1 MGSFALC
8 KEGNAPKLMLYTNFS
23 MCEIIYETAK
33 IDIFHKKKSNFGAK
47 TVEGRNCKMKKIFGI
62 MLSLLIALELCGMS
76 IYAIENSYTDIK
88 NHWAESSIK
97 RWSEYDIVQ
106 GSNGEFEP
114 NGQLTCAQL
123 ATILA
128 RLLKL
133 PAAPD
138 AGFTD
143 NPSNAWYYDAIN
155 RCAAGGILKGNGD
168 GTVTPNAPISRERA
182 MVMLSRALGIEP
194 LDSTNLS
201 EFSDAVLVS
210 PYAQGYI
217 TALIEAGIVG
227 GVTANQLAPQEDID
241 RAATVTILDR
251 AIGIYAN
258 ENGEVIDGSNTTG
271 IILIV
276 AENVKITNAPTGV
289 RAIVAEGMDY
299 VTVNGVSVV
308 GGSSYV
314 VKEKESKP
322 VSGGSGGSTSGGS
335 SSGGNVPS
343 PSYAISNLHFEQSG
357 DDYVLAWNGT
367 GRDSFYY
374 NVYLKLSD
382 DSDWSYKGV
391 TQDAKFKMDMLHS
404 SKGVKVEAYIN
415 ETDEIPVAVAEDLSL
430 EVNVTPVKSEPD
442 SLSAIFTKEGNQ
454 YSATF
459 TGLPA
464 GKFAVVLFQKG
475 DTVDSYGQIADKTG
489 NVSFLIPSDENDLV
503 ENGTYTI
510 YSYDNYVLNG
520 NQLSYTIYQHCEP
533 TYCIPRSYTLSNIR
547 FEKAQNGDEYYL
559 VWDSSVTDGV
569 FYKLYTTN
577 GGTTWSPQRYLY
589 ECKEKM
595 QMLFSGNGFRVDLYK
610 IGEDAEPITSAENLN
625 ISFDAT
631 KVSNNLNNLSVIFR
645 ENGNHYNAEFS
656 GLLPET
662 QFAMH
667 INGTD
672 SNHEMFLIDSDA
684 QGNATLEI
692 NSGFNGLI
700 ESGKYTIYSFGNYAL
715 DADKNRLSYTV
726 YQHCEPT
733 PCITEGSYTCSALF
747 AKRYGKEGIALS
759 FPNGLPNETCCV
771 SVSLKKNDQVWSLG
785 LLNKPTDEVFYS
797 FAQTSYWEEGNYSKL
812 RVEAI
817 DAGGKV
823 LATMYDLDMSLAIK
837 RGESKSHPTPIFTI
851 NENGKCYDMV
861 VEGEDV
867 AFQYAMFFSEDGQTI
882 KAFSSYYA
890 EGDTWVEKIT
900 PYIES
905 GYYRIREVSDIV
917 ISDAQSA
924 SYTIADTTDW
934 TQRSQISVALPTGFK
949 LKEAGAAYG
958 SLLALE
964 ATPPMAEECAKIDK
978 VSVKTYKNENGHP
991 FARTVAFHNFST
1003 IAFPFIYDWLEND
1016 ADTTIYVE
1024 VCAEPTA
1031 AAIDEG
1037 YCKNTAKFSVTMST
1051 TGEPEMYTK
1060 NVVYEIQDDTLVLT
1074 NLERSTYYQ
1083 LFVPNVDGD
1092 NTVMS
1097 TWSEADGRAVFN
1109 ILNESIEASNFEYF
1123 KIAKMRVIQI
1133 DDRRVEIERHVYL
1146 NDFFIGAA
1154 GDKK

>member
-1 MGSFALC
+1 
-8 KEGNAPKLMLYTNFS
+8 
-23 MCEIIYETAK
+23 
-33 IDIFHKKKSNFGAK
+33 
-47 TVEGRNCKMKKIFGI
+47 MKKIFGI

-123 ATILA
+123 ATILT

-143 NPSNAWYYDAIN
+143 NPYNAWYYDAIN

-201 EFSDAVLVS
+201 EFSDAALVS

-217 TALIEAGIVG
+217 AALIEAGIVG
-227 GVTANQLAPQEDID
+227 GVTADRLAPQENIT
-241 RAATVTILDR
+241 RAATVTVLDR
-251 AIGIYAN
+251 AISIYAN
-258 ENGEVIDGSNTTG
+258 ENGKEIDASNAAG
-271 IILIV
+271 ITLIA
-276 AENVKITNAPTGV
+276 AENVKVINAPSGV
-289 RAIVAEGMDY
+289 SIIVAEGVDHAI
-299 VTVNGVSVV
+299 VNGVSVA

-374 NVYLKLSD
+374 NVYLKLSE

-415 ETDEIPVAVAEDLSL
+415 ETDETPVAVAEDLSL
-430 EVNVTPVKSEPD
+430 EVNVTPVKSESD
-442 SLSAIFTKEGNQ
+442 NLSAIFTKEGNQ

-475 DTVDSYGQIADKTG
+475 DTVDTLGQTTDEAG
-489 NVSFLIPSDENDLV
+489 NVLFLIPSDENDLI

-533 TYCIPRSYTLSNIR
+533 T
-547 FEKAQNGDEYYL
+547 
-559 VWDSSVTDGV
+559 
-569 FYKLYTTN
+569 
-577 GGTTWSPQRYLY
+577 
-589 ECKEKM
+589 
-595 QMLFSGNGFRVDLYK
+595 
-610 IGEDAEPITSAENLN
+610 
-625 ISFDAT
+625 
-631 KVSNNLNNLSVIFR
+631 
-645 ENGNHYNAEFS
+645 
-656 GLLPET
+656 
-662 QFAMH
+662 
-667 INGTD
+667 
-672 SNHEMFLIDSDA
+672 
-684 QGNATLEI
+684 
-692 NSGFNGLI
+692 
-700 ESGKYTIYSFGNYAL
+700 
-715 DADKNRLSYTV
+715 
-726 YQHCEPT
+726 

-747 AKRYGKEGIALS
+747 AKRDGKEGIALS
-759 FPNGLPNETCCV
+759 FPNGLPNETWRV

-797 FAQTSYWEEGNYSKL
+797 FAKTSYWEEGNYSKL

-882 KAFSSYYA
+882 KDFSPYYA
-890 EGDTWVEKIT
+890 EGDTWAEKIT

-978 VSVKTYKNENGHP
+978 VSVKTYKNENGRP

-1051 TGEPEMYTK
+1051 TGEPEMYTE

-1074 NLERSTYYQ
+1074 NLERSMYYQ

-1097 TWSEADGRAVFN
+1097 TWSDADGRAVFN

>member
-1 MGSFALC
+1 
-8 KEGNAPKLMLYTNFS
+8 
-23 MCEIIYETAK
+23 
-33 IDIFHKKKSNFGAK
+33 
-47 TVEGRNCKMKKIFGI
+47 MKKIFGI

-123 ATILA
+123 ATILT

-143 NPSNAWYYDAIN
+143 NPYNAWYYDAIN

-201 EFSDAVLVS
+201 EFSDAALVS

-217 TALIEAGIVG
+217 AALIEAGIVG
-227 GVTANQLAPQEDID
+227 GVTADRLAPQENIT
-241 RAATVTILDR
+241 RAATVTVLDR
-251 AIGIYAN
+251 AISIYAN
-258 ENGEVIDGSNTTG
+258 ENGKEIDASNAAG
-271 IILIV
+271 ITLIA
-276 AENVKITNAPTGV
+276 AENVKVINAPSGV
-289 RAIVAEGMDY
+289 SIIVAEGVDHAI
-299 VTVNGVSVV
+299 VNGVSVA

-374 NVYLKLSD
+374 NVYLKLSE

-415 ETDEIPVAVAEDLSL
+415 ETDETPVAVAEDLSL
-430 EVNVTPVKSEPD
+430 EVNVTPVKSESD
-442 SLSAIFTKEGNQ
+442 NLSAIFTKEGNQ

-475 DTVDSYGQIADKTG
+475 DTVDTLGQTTDEAG
-489 NVSFLIPSDENDLV
+489 NVLFLIPSDENDLI

-533 TYCIPRSYTLSNIR
+533 T
-547 FEKAQNGDEYYL
+547 
-559 VWDSSVTDGV
+559 
-569 FYKLYTTN
+569 
-577 GGTTWSPQRYLY
+577 
-589 ECKEKM
+589 
-595 QMLFSGNGFRVDLYK
+595 
-610 IGEDAEPITSAENLN
+610 
-625 ISFDAT
+625 
-631 KVSNNLNNLSVIFR
+631 
-645 ENGNHYNAEFS
+645 
-656 GLLPET
+656 
-662 QFAMH
+662 
-667 INGTD
+667 
-672 SNHEMFLIDSDA
+672 
-684 QGNATLEI
+684 
-692 NSGFNGLI
+692 
-700 ESGKYTIYSFGNYAL
+700 
-715 DADKNRLSYTV
+715 
-726 YQHCEPT
+726 

-747 AKRYGKEGIALS
+747 AKRDGKEGIALS
-759 FPNGLPNETCCV
+759 FPNGLPNETWRV

-797 FAQTSYWEEGNYSKL
+797 FAKTSYWEEGNYSKL

-882 KAFSSYYA
+882 KDFSPYYA
-890 EGDTWVEKIT
+890 EGDTWAEKIT

-978 VSVKTYKNENGHP
+978 VSVKTYKNENGRP

-1031 AAIDEG
+1031 AAIDES

-1051 TGEPEMYTK
+1051 TGEPEMYTE

-1074 NLERSTYYQ
+1074 NLERSMYYQ

-1097 TWSEADGRAVFN
+1097 TWSDADGRAVFN

>member
-1 MGSFALC
+1 
-8 KEGNAPKLMLYTNFS
+8 
-23 MCEIIYETAK
+23 
-33 IDIFHKKKSNFGAK
+33 
-47 TVEGRNCKMKKIFGI
+47 MKKIFGI
-62 MLSLLIALELCGMS
+62 VLSLLIAVQLYGMS

-123 ATILA
+123 ATILT

-138 AGFTD
+138 AGFID
-143 NPSNAWYYDAIN
+143 NSSNAWYYDAIN
-155 RCAAGGILKGNGD
+155 RCAAAGILKGNGD

-201 EFSDAVLVS
+201 EFSDATLVS

-217 TALIEAGIVG
+217 AALIEAGIVG
-227 GVTANQLAPQEDID
+227 GVTADRLAPQENIT
-241 RAATVTILDR
+241 RAATVTVLDR
-251 AIGIYAN
+251 AISIYAN
-258 ENGEVIDGSNTTG
+258 ENGKEIDASNAAG
-271 IILIV
+271 IILIA
-276 AENVKITNAPTGV
+276 AENVKVINAPSGV

-314 VKEKESKP
+314 AEEQESKP
-322 VSGGSGGSTSGGS
+322 ISGGAGGSTFGGGS
-335 SSGGNVPS
+335 SGGDVPS
-343 PSYAISNLHFEQSG
+343 PSYAISDLHFEQSG

-442 SLSAIFTKEGNQ
+442 NLSAIFTKEGNQ

-475 DTVDSYGQIADKTG
+475 DTVDTLGQTTDEAG
-489 NVSFLIPSDENDLV
+489 NVSFLIPRDETDLI

-520 NQLSYTIYQHCEP
+520 NQLSYT
-533 TYCIPRSYTLSNIR
+533 
-547 FEKAQNGDEYYL
+547 
-559 VWDSSVTDGV
+559 
-569 FYKLYTTN
+569 
-577 GGTTWSPQRYLY
+577 
-589 ECKEKM
+589 
-595 QMLFSGNGFRVDLYK
+595 
-610 IGEDAEPITSAENLN
+610 
-625 ISFDAT
+625 
-631 KVSNNLNNLSVIFR
+631 
-645 ENGNHYNAEFS
+645 
-656 GLLPET
+656 
-662 QFAMH
+662 
-667 INGTD
+667 
-672 SNHEMFLIDSDA
+672 
-684 QGNATLEI
+684 
-692 NSGFNGLI
+692 
-700 ESGKYTIYSFGNYAL
+700 
-715 DADKNRLSYTV
+715 V

-733 PCITEGSYTCSALF
+733 PCLTTNSYIRNVHLEKNGNAYVWTWDSPEDYSIYYRTYVKYENSSSWSIRIGQIRRHWVWADVETNGGGFRVEAYRDGDELTPIASAEIPDITYLATNAKQEREGISATFTKSNGRYTANFTGLPANTLVAVDFFSSDKGDKHRSQTDAQGSISFLIPSDENDLIENGTYTIYSYDNYILNGNQLSYTVYQLCEPTPCITEGNYTCSALF
-747 AKRYGKEGIALS
+747 AKRDGKEGIALS
-759 FPNGLPNETCCV
+759 FPNGLPNETWRV

-797 FAQTSYWEEGNYSKL
+797 FAKTSYWEEGNYSKL

-882 KAFSSYYA
+882 KDFSPYYA
-890 EGDTWVEKIT
+890 EGDTWAEKIT

-978 VSVKTYKNENGHP
+978 VSVKTYKNENGRP

-1051 TGEPEMYTK
+1051 TGEPEMYTE

-1097 TWSEADGRAVFN
+1097 TWSDADGRAVFN

>member
-1 MGSFALC
+1 
-8 KEGNAPKLMLYTNFS
+8 
-23 MCEIIYETAK
+23 
-33 IDIFHKKKSNFGAK
+33 
-47 TVEGRNCKMKKIFGI
+47 MKKIFGI
-62 MLSLLIALELCGMS
+62 VLSLLIAVQLYGMS

-123 ATILA
+123 ATILT

-138 AGFTD
+138 AGFID
-143 NPSNAWYYDAIN
+143 NPYNAWYYDAIN

-201 EFSDAVLVS
+201 EFSDAALVS

-217 TALIEAGIVG
+217 AALIEAGIVG
-227 GVTANQLAPQEDID
+227 GVTADRLAPQENIT
-241 RAATVTILDR
+241 RAATVTVLDR

-258 ENGEVIDGSNTTG
+258 ENGKEIDASNAAG
-271 IILIV
+271 IILIA
-276 AENVKITNAPTGV
+276 AENVKVINAPSGV
-289 RAIVAEGMDY
+289 SVIVAEGVDHA
-299 VTVNGVSVV
+299 TVNGVSVA

-335 SSGGNVPS
+335 SSGGNVLS

-374 NVYLKLSD
+374 NVYLKFSE
-382 DSDWSYKGV
+382 DSDWSYKGA

-415 ETDEIPVAVAEDLSL
+415 ESDETPAAVAENLSL
-430 EVNVTPVKSEPD
+430 EVNVTQVKSELD
-442 SLSAIFTKEGNQ
+442 TLSAIFTKEKNQ
-454 YSATF
+454 YTSAF
-459 TGLPA
+459 ANLPA
-464 GKFAVVLFQKG
+464 NKYTVVLLQAG
-475 DTVDSYGQIADKTG
+475 DIVDSYGQIADKTG

-533 TYCIPRSYTLSNIR
+533 T
-547 FEKAQNGDEYYL
+547 
-559 VWDSSVTDGV
+559 
-569 FYKLYTTN
+569 
-577 GGTTWSPQRYLY
+577 
-589 ECKEKM
+589 
-595 QMLFSGNGFRVDLYK
+595 
-610 IGEDAEPITSAENLN
+610 
-625 ISFDAT
+625 
-631 KVSNNLNNLSVIFR
+631 
-645 ENGNHYNAEFS
+645 
-656 GLLPET
+656 
-662 QFAMH
+662 
-667 INGTD
+667 
-672 SNHEMFLIDSDA
+672 
-684 QGNATLEI
+684 
-692 NSGFNGLI
+692 
-700 ESGKYTIYSFGNYAL
+700 
-715 DADKNRLSYTV
+715 
-726 YQHCEPT
+726 

-747 AKRYGKEGIALS
+747 AKRDGKEGIALS
-759 FPNGLPNETCCV
+759 FPNGLPNETWRV

-797 FAQTSYWEEGNYSKL
+797 FAKTSYWEEGNYSKL

-882 KAFSSYYA
+882 KDFSPYYA
-890 EGDTWVEKIT
+890 EGDTWAEKIT

-964 ATPPMAEECAKIDK
+964 ATPPMAEECTKIDK
-978 VSVKTYKNENGHP
+978 VSVKTYKNENGRP

-1097 TWSEADGRAVFN
+1097 TWSDADGRAVFN

>member
-1 MGSFALC
+1 
-8 KEGNAPKLMLYTNFS
+8 
-23 MCEIIYETAK
+23 
-33 IDIFHKKKSNFGAK
+33 
-47 TVEGRNCKMKKIFGI
+47 MKKIFGI

-76 IYAIENSYTDIK
+76 IYAVKNSYTDTK
-88 NHWAESSIK
+88 NHWAESSIN
-97 RWSEYDIVQ
+97 RWSEYGIVQ

-114 NGQLTCAQL
+114 DGQLTCAQL
-123 ATILA
+123 ATILT

-138 AGFTD
+138 AGFID
-143 NPSNAWYYDAIN
+143 NSSNAWYYDAIN
-155 RCAAGGILKGNGD
+155 RCAAAGILKGNGD

-201 EFSDAVLVS
+201 EFSDATLVS

-217 TALIEAGIVG
+217 AALIEAGIVG
-227 GVTANQLAPQEDID
+227 GVTADRLAPQENIT
-241 RAATVTILDR
+241 RAATVTVLDR
-251 AIGIYAN
+251 AISIYAN
-258 ENGEVIDGSNTTG
+258 ENGKEIDASNAAG
-271 IILIV
+271 IILIA
-276 AENVKITNAPTGV
+276 AENVKVINAPSGV
-289 RAIVAEGMDY
+289 SVIVAEGVDHA
-299 VTVNGVSVV
+299 TVNGVSVV

-335 SSGGNVPS
+335 SSGGDVPS

-374 NVYLKLSD
+374 NVYLKLSE
-382 DSDWSYKGV
+382 DSDWSYKGA

-415 ETDEIPVAVAEDLSL
+415 ETDETPVAVAEDLSL

-442 SLSAIFTKEGNQ
+442 NLSATFTKEGNQ

-475 DTVDSYGQIADKTG
+475 DTVDTLGQTTDEAG
-489 NVSFLIPSDENDLV
+489 NVSFLIPSDENDLI
-503 ENGTYTI
+503 ENGTYMI

-533 TYCIPRSYTLSNIR
+533 T
-547 FEKAQNGDEYYL
+547 
-559 VWDSSVTDGV
+559 
-569 FYKLYTTN
+569 
-577 GGTTWSPQRYLY
+577 
-589 ECKEKM
+589 
-595 QMLFSGNGFRVDLYK
+595 
-610 IGEDAEPITSAENLN
+610 
-625 ISFDAT
+625 
-631 KVSNNLNNLSVIFR
+631 
-645 ENGNHYNAEFS
+645 
-656 GLLPET
+656 
-662 QFAMH
+662 
-667 INGTD
+667 
-672 SNHEMFLIDSDA
+672 
-684 QGNATLEI
+684 
-692 NSGFNGLI
+692 
-700 ESGKYTIYSFGNYAL
+700 
-715 DADKNRLSYTV
+715 
-726 YQHCEPT
+726 

-747 AKRYGKEGIALS
+747 AKRDGKEGIALS
-759 FPNGLPNETCCV
+759 FPNGLPNETWRV

-797 FAQTSYWEEGNYSKL
+797 FAKTSYWEEGNYSKL

-882 KAFSSYYA
+882 KDFSPYYA
-890 EGDTWVEKIT
+890 EGDTWAEKIT

-964 ATPPMAEECAKIDK
+964 ATPPTAEECAKIDK
-978 VSVKTYKNENGHP
+978 VSVKTYKNENGRP

-1003 IAFPFIYDWLEND
+1003 IAFPFIYDWLENG

-1037 YCKNTAKFSVTMST
+1037 YSKNTEKFSVTMNT
-1051 TGEPEMYTK
+1051 IGEPEMYTE

-1097 TWSEADGRAVFN
+1097 TWSDADGRAVFN

>member
-1 MGSFALC
+1 
-8 KEGNAPKLMLYTNFS
+8 
-23 MCEIIYETAK
+23 
-33 IDIFHKKKSNFGAK
+33 
-47 TVEGRNCKMKKIFGI
+47 MKKVFGI

-123 ATILA
+123 ATILT

-143 NPSNAWYYDAIN
+143 NPYNAWYYDAIN

-182 MVMLSRALGIEP
+182 MVMLSRALGIEA
-194 LDSTNLS
+194 LDSSTNLS
-201 EFSDAVLVS
+201 EFSDAALVS

-217 TALIEAGIVG
+217 AALIEAGIVG
-227 GVTANQLAPQEDID
+227 GVTADCLAPQENIT
-241 RAATVTILDR
+241 RAVTVTVLDR
-251 AIGIYAN
+251 AISIYAN
-258 ENGEVIDGSNTTG
+258 ENGKEIDASNAAG
-271 IILIV
+271 IILIA
-276 AENVKITNAPTGV
+276 AENVKVINAPSGV
-289 RAIVAEGMDY
+289 SVIVAEGVDHA
-299 VTVNGVSVV
+299 TVNGVSVG

-335 SSGGNVPS
+335 SSGGDVPS

-374 NVYLKLSD
+374 NVYLKFSE
-382 DSDWSYKGV
+382 DSDWSYKGA

-415 ETDEIPVAVAEDLSL
+415 ESDETPAAVAENLSL
-430 EVNVTPVKSEPD
+430 EVNVTQVKSELNT
-442 SLSAIFTKEGNQ
+442 LSAIFAKEKNQ
-454 YSATF
+454 YTSAF
-459 TGLPA
+459 ANLPA
-464 GKFAVVLFQKG
+464 NKFTVVLLQAG
-475 DTVDSYGQIADKTG
+475 DIVDTYGQIADKTG

-520 NQLSYTIYQHCEP
+520 NQLSYTVYQHCEP
-533 TYCIPRSYTLSNIR
+533 TPCLTTNSYIR
-547 FEKAQNGDEYYL
+547 NVHLEKNGNTY
-559 VWDSSVTDGV
+559 VWTWDSPEDYSIYYRTYVKYENSSSWSIRIGQIRRHWVWADV
-569 FYKLYTTN
+569 ETN
-577 GGTTWSPQRYLY
+577 GG
-589 ECKEKM
+589 
-595 QMLFSGNGFRVDLYK
+595 GFRVEAYRDGDELT
-610 IGEDAEPITSAENLN
+610 PIASAEIPDITYLATNAKQEREG
-625 ISFDAT
+625 ISAT
-631 KVSNNLNNLSVIFR
+631 FTKSNGRYTANFTGLPANTLVAVDF
-645 ENGNHYNAEFS
+645 FS
-656 GLLPET
+656 LDKGDKHRSQT
-662 QFAMH
+662 
-667 INGTD
+667 
-672 SNHEMFLIDSDA
+672 DA
-684 QGNATLEI
+684 QGSISFLIPSDEND
-692 NSGFNGLI
+692 LI
-700 ESGKYTIYSFGNYAL
+700 ENGTYTIYSYDNYILNGNQ
-715 DADKNRLSYTV
+715 LSYTV
-726 YQHCEPT
+726 YQLCEPT

-747 AKRYGKEGIALS
+747 AKRDGKEGIALS
-759 FPNGLPNETCCV
+759 FPNGLPNETWRV

-797 FAQTSYWEEGNYSKL
+797 FAKTSYWEEGNYSKL

-882 KAFSSYYA
+882 KDFSPYYA
-890 EGDTWVEKIT
+890 EGDTWAEKIT

-934 TQRSQISVALPTGFK
+934 MQRSQISVALPTGFK

-978 VSVKTYKNENGHP
+978 VSVKTYKNENGRP

-1051 TGEPEMYTK
+1051 TGEPEMYTE

-1097 TWSEADGRAVFN
+1097 TWSDADGRAVFN

>member
-1 MGSFALC
+1 
-8 KEGNAPKLMLYTNFS
+8 
-23 MCEIIYETAK
+23 
-33 IDIFHKKKSNFGAK
+33 
-47 TVEGRNCKMKKIFGI
+47 MKKVFGI

-123 ATILA
+123 ATILT

-143 NPSNAWYYDAIN
+143 NPYNAWYYDAIN

-182 MVMLSRALGIEP
+182 MVMLSRALGIEA
-194 LDSTNLS
+194 LDSSTNLS
-201 EFSDAVLVS
+201 EFSDAALVS

-217 TALIEAGIVG
+217 AALIEAGIVG
-227 GVTANQLAPQEDID
+227 GVTADCLAPQENIT
-241 RAATVTILDR
+241 RAVTVTVLDR
-251 AIGIYAN
+251 AISIYAN
-258 ENGEVIDGSNTTG
+258 ENGKEIDASNAAG
-271 IILIV
+271 IILIT
-276 AENVKITNAPTGV
+276 AENVKVINAPSGV
-289 RAIVAEGMDY
+289 SVIVAEGVDHA
-299 VTVNGVSVV
+299 TVNGVSVV

-335 SSGGNVPS
+335 SSGGDVPS

-374 NVYLKLSD
+374 NVYLKLSE
-382 DSDWSYKGV
+382 DSDWSYKGA

-415 ETDEIPVAVAEDLSL
+415 ETDETPVAVAEDLSL

-442 SLSAIFTKEGNQ
+442 NLSATFTKEGNQ

-475 DTVDSYGQIADKTG
+475 DTVDTPGQTTDEAG
-489 NVSFLIPSDENDLV
+489 NVSFLIPSDENDLI
-503 ENGTYTI
+503 ENGTYMI

-533 TYCIPRSYTLSNIR
+533 T
-547 FEKAQNGDEYYL
+547 
-559 VWDSSVTDGV
+559 
-569 FYKLYTTN
+569 
-577 GGTTWSPQRYLY
+577 
-589 ECKEKM
+589 
-595 QMLFSGNGFRVDLYK
+595 
-610 IGEDAEPITSAENLN
+610 
-625 ISFDAT
+625 
-631 KVSNNLNNLSVIFR
+631 
-645 ENGNHYNAEFS
+645 
-656 GLLPET
+656 
-662 QFAMH
+662 
-667 INGTD
+667 
-672 SNHEMFLIDSDA
+672 
-684 QGNATLEI
+684 
-692 NSGFNGLI
+692 
-700 ESGKYTIYSFGNYAL
+700 
-715 DADKNRLSYTV
+715 
-726 YQHCEPT
+726 

-747 AKRYGKEGIALS
+747 AKRDGKEGIALS
-759 FPNGLPNETCCV
+759 FPNGLPNETWRV

-797 FAQTSYWEEGNYSKL
+797 FAKTSYWEEGNYSKL
-812 RVEAI
+812 RVDAI

-882 KAFSSYYA
+882 KDFSPYYA
-890 EGDTWVEKIT
+890 EGDTWAEKIT

-978 VSVKTYKNENGHP
+978 VSVKTYKNENGRP

-1051 TGEPEMYTK
+1051 TGEPVMYTE

-1097 TWSEADGRAVFN
+1097 TWSDADGRAVFN

>member
-1 MGSFALC
+1 
-8 KEGNAPKLMLYTNFS
+8 
-23 MCEIIYETAK
+23 
-33 IDIFHKKKSNFGAK
+33 
-47 TVEGRNCKMKKIFGI
+47 MKKLFGI
-62 MLSLLIALELCGMS
+62 VLSLLIAVQLCGTS
-76 IYAIENSYTDIK
+76 IYAVENSYTDIR

-106 GSNGEFEP
+106 GSNGEFDP
-114 NGQLTCAQL
+114 DGQLTCAQL

-155 RCAAGGILKGNGD
+155 RCAVGGILKGNGD

-182 MVMLSRALGIEP
+182 MVMLSRALGIEA
-194 LDSTNLS
+194 LGSTNLS
-201 EFSDAVLVS
+201 EFSDAALVS

-217 TALIEAGIVG
+217 AALIEAGIVG
-227 GVTANQLAPQEDID
+227 GVTTDRLAPQENIT
-241 RAATVTILDR
+241 RAATVTVLDR
-251 AIGIYAN
+251 AISIYAN
-258 ENGEVIDGSNTTG
+258 ENGKEIDASNAAG
-271 IILIV
+271 IILIA
-276 AENVKITNAPTGV
+276 AENVKVINAPSGV
-289 RAIVAEGMDY
+289 SIIVAEGVDHAI
-299 VTVNGVSVV
+299 VNGVSVA

-343 PSYAISNLHFEQSG
+343 PSYAISDLHFEQSG

-374 NVYLKLSD
+374 NVYLKLSE

-415 ETDEIPVAVAEDLSL
+415 ETDETPVAVAEDLSL
-430 EVNVTPVKSEPD
+430 EVNVTLVKSEPD
-442 SLSAIFTKEGNQ
+442 NLSAFFTKEGNQ

-475 DTVDSYGQIADKTG
+475 DTVDTPGQTTDEAG
-489 NVSFLIPSDENDLV
+489 NVSFLIPSGENDLI

-533 TYCIPRSYTLSNIR
+533 TYCIPHSYTLSNIH
-547 FEKAQNGDEYYL
+547 FEKAPNGDEYYL

-569 FYKLYTTN
+569 FYKLYTTTN
-577 GGTTWSPQRYLY
+577 GGTAWTPQGYLY

-610 IGEDAEPITSAENLN
+610 IGEDTEPIASAKNLN

-715 DADKNRLSYTV
+715 DADENRLSYAV

-733 PCITEGSYTCSALF
+733 PCNTASYYIRNIQFQQDEDAYEL
-747 AKRYGKEGIALS
+747 AWYG
-759 FPNGLPNETCCV
+759 PQD
-771 SVSLKKNDQVWSLG
+771 DQVYYRVSTRSSEAENW
-785 LLNKPTDEVFYS
+785 VYS
-797 FAQTSYWEEGNYSKL
+797 GHVSGTTSARKGVRMDRLYDSVGFRIEAYLQNGETMTLVAS
-812 RVEAI
+812 VE
-817 DAGGKV
+817 
-823 LATMYDLDMSLAIK
+823 
-837 RGESKSHPTPIFTI
+837 
-851 NENGKCYDMV
+851 NENLSCVTTHSNTPKGNLSVTFEKV
-861 VEGEDV
+861 VDHYTIRLSGLESGENILLHITNPAVTYQFETFHIQADAQGC
-867 AFQYAMFFSEDGQTI
+867 AF
-882 KAFSSYYA
+882 
-890 EGDTWVEKIT
+890 
-900 PYIES
+900 IES
-905 GYYRIREVSDIV
+905 QDDNDLIECGVYIVYMCSGYVLNGN
-917 ISDAQSA
+917 QL
-924 SYTIADTTDW
+924 SY
-934 TQRSQISVALPTGFK
+934 
-949 LKEAGAAYG
+949 
-958 SLLALE
+958 
-964 ATPPMAEECAKIDK
+964 
-978 VSVKTYKNENGHP
+978 N
-991 FARTVAFHNFST
+991 
-1003 IAFPFIYDWLEND
+1003 
-1016 ADTTIYVE
+1016 
-1024 VCAEPTA
+1024 
-1031 AAIDEG
+1031 
-1037 YCKNTAKFSVTMST
+1037 
-1051 TGEPEMYTK
+1051 
-1060 NVVYEIQDDTLVLT
+1060 VYEYCDPTLC
-1074 NLERSTYYQ
+1074 
-1083 LFVPNVDGD
+1083 
-1092 NTVMS
+1092 
-1097 TWSEADGRAVFN
+1097 
-1109 ILNESIEASNFEYF
+1109 I
-1123 KIAKMRVIQI
+1123 
-1133 DDRRVEIERHVYL
+1133 
-1146 NDFFIGAA
+1146 
-1154 GDKK
+1154 

>member
-1 MGSFALC
+1 
-8 KEGNAPKLMLYTNFS
+8 
-23 MCEIIYETAK
+23 
-33 IDIFHKKKSNFGAK
+33 
-47 TVEGRNCKMKKIFGI
+47 MKKIFGI

-76 IYAIENSYTDIK
+76 IYAVENSYTDTK
-88 NHWAESSIK
+88 NHWAESSIN
-97 RWSEYDIVQ
+97 RWSEYGIVQ

-114 NGQLTCAQL
+114 DGQLTCAQL
-123 ATILA
+123 ATILT

-138 AGFTD
+138 AGFID

-155 RCAAGGILKGNGD
+155 RCTAAGILKGNGD

-194 LDSTNLS
+194 LDSINLS
-201 EFSDAVLVS
+201 EFSDATLVS

-217 TALIEAGIVG
+217 AALIEAGIVG
-227 GVTANQLAPQEDID
+227 GVTADRLAPQENIT
-241 RAATVTILDR
+241 RAATVTVLDR
-251 AIGIYAN
+251 AISIYAN
-258 ENGEVIDGSNTTG
+258 ENGKEIDASNAAG
-271 IILIV
+271 IILIA
-276 AENVKITNAPTGV
+276 AENVKVINAPSGV
-289 RAIVAEGMDY
+289 SVIVAEGVDHA
-299 VTVNGVSVV
+299 TVNGVSVA

-335 SSGGNVPS
+335 SSGGDVPS

-374 NVYLKLSD
+374 NVYLKLSE
-382 DSDWSYKGV
+382 DSDWSYKGA

-415 ETDEIPVAVAEDLSL
+415 ESDETPAAVAENLSL
-430 EVNVTPVKSEPD
+430 EVNVTQVRSELD
-442 SLSAIFTKEGNQ
+442 TLSATFTKEGNQ

-475 DTVDSYGQIADKTG
+475 DTVDTLGQTTDEAG
-489 NVSFLIPSDENDLV
+489 NVSFLIPSDENDLI

-533 TYCIPRSYTLSNIR
+533 T
-547 FEKAQNGDEYYL
+547 
-559 VWDSSVTDGV
+559 
-569 FYKLYTTN
+569 
-577 GGTTWSPQRYLY
+577 
-589 ECKEKM
+589 
-595 QMLFSGNGFRVDLYK
+595 
-610 IGEDAEPITSAENLN
+610 
-625 ISFDAT
+625 
-631 KVSNNLNNLSVIFR
+631 
-645 ENGNHYNAEFS
+645 
-656 GLLPET
+656 
-662 QFAMH
+662 
-667 INGTD
+667 
-672 SNHEMFLIDSDA
+672 
-684 QGNATLEI
+684 
-692 NSGFNGLI
+692 
-700 ESGKYTIYSFGNYAL
+700 
-715 DADKNRLSYTV
+715 
-726 YQHCEPT
+726 

-747 AKRYGKEGIALS
+747 AKRDGKEGIALS
-759 FPNGLPNETCCV
+759 FPNGLPNETWRV

-797 FAQTSYWEEGNYSKL
+797 FAKTSYWEEGNYSKL

-882 KAFSSYYA
+882 KDFSPYYA
-890 EGDTWVEKIT
+890 EGDTWAEKIT

-964 ATPPMAEECAKIDK
+964 ATPPTAEECAKIDK
-978 VSVKTYKNENGHP
+978 VSVKTYKNENGRP

-1003 IAFPFIYDWLEND
+1003 IAFPFIYDWLENG

-1037 YCKNTAKFSVTMST
+1037 YSKNTEKFSVTMNT
-1051 TGEPEMYTK
+1051 IGEPEMYTE

-1097 TWSEADGRAVFN
+1097 TWSDADGRAVFN